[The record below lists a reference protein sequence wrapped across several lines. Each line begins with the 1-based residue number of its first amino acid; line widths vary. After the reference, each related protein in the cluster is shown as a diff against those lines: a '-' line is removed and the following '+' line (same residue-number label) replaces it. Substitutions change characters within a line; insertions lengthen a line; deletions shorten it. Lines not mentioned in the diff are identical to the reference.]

1 MKALFTLSSLV
12 SIAITGIVSF
22 RLFERA
28 HYDASALLTITSFLT
43 MTLLVNIIGSKKIIL
58 Q

>member
-1 MKALFTLSSLV
+1 MKTLFTLSSLV
-12 SIAITGIVSF
+12 SVAITGIASF

-43 MTLLVNIIGSKKIIL
+43 IALLVTIIRSKKNIL

>member
-1 MKALFTLSSLV
+1 MKALFTLSSLT
-12 SIAITGIVSF
+12 SIVITGMLSL

-28 HYDASALLTITSFLT
+28 HYDASALLTITSFLAIAS
-43 MTLLVNIIGSKKIIL
+43 LVSIIGSKKIVL

>member
-1 MKALFTLSSLV
+1 MKTLFILSSLM
-12 SIAITGIVSF
+12 SIAITGVTSW

-28 HYDASALLTITSFLT
+28 HYDASAVLTITSFLT
-43 MTLLVNIIGSKKIIL
+43 IALLVTIIRSKKIIL

>member
-1 MKALFTLSSLV
+1 MKALFTLSSLI

-28 HYDASALLTITSFLT
+28 HYNASALLTITSFLT
-43 MTLLVNIIGSKKIIL
+43 VTLLVTIIGSKKIIF